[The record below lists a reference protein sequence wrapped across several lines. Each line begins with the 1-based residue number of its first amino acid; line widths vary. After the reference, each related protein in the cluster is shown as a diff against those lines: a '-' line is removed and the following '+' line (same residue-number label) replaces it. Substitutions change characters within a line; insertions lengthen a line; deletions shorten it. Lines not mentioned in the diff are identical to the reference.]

1 MPRRGRKS
9 GMRFIEDDRD
19 RSLTFFKRRSGL
31 FKAASDLSTLTG
43 ARVAMVLESENER
56 FSSFGTPDAIPIV
69 DAFLSGDV
77 PTEYNTSEEQ
87 KTEVTNFQNE
97 VFQLEKYK
105 AVAEKR
111 KKENTVRIKDIQGT
125 SRVGKYAYGK
135 DEDLDATEL
144 YEMLCKLSRVK
155 QVIDG
160 RFPTLLHHNHVE
172 VVGMLRDPSLLQPT
186 WWRSMPSRVATP
198 PNYSPLSSSLP
209 SFQHQPCSSSSSH
222 PVLARSGSMLPNSV
236 MLPSQHIQ
244 PKLQQHPMGPCGPS
258 FMQNQAPP
266 PKEYS
271 PHNYHMHEIDI
282 NGNNSSPFSVSP
294 ILPSP
299 GAQPSPLQTP
309 PANGSSSL
317 SVSLQFSYPLHLDY
331 QQLSFNTEDCESMQ
345 PSQNYA
351 NVDSTTF
358 HSHQP
363 LHDSS
368 LGLDID
374 LENTSGNIGQNGG
387 GHNLQ
392 GLPMALKGNKWEGL
406 MHESSTTRE
415 RSPSGDTRS
424 NLDDLNFPW
433 Y

>member
-1 MPRRGRKS
+1 MPRRGRRS

-56 FSSFGTPDAIPIV
+56 FSSFGTPDAIPII
-69 DAFLSGDV
+69 DSFLSGDM
-77 PTEYNTSEEQ
+77 PTESNTSEEQ
-87 KTEVTNFQNE
+87 KIEVTNFQNE

-111 KKENTVRIKDIQGT
+111 KKESTVRIKDIQES

-160 RFPTLLHHNHVE
+160 RFPTLLHHNHVD
-172 VVGMLRDPSLLQPT
+172 VGGQLRDPSLLQPT
-186 WWRSMPSRVATP
+186 WWRSMPSQVVTT

-209 SFQHQPCSSSSSH
+209 SFQHHQWSSSSSH
-222 PVLARSGSMLPNSV
+222 QVLGRSGSMLPNSA
-236 MLPSQHIQ
+236 MLPSQQIQ
-244 PKLQQHPMGPCGPS
+244 PKLQQHLMGPCGPS

-282 NGNNSSPFSVSP
+282 NGNNSSPFSMSP

-299 GAQPSPLQTP
+299 GAQQSPLQNP
-309 PANGSSSL
+309 PTNGSSPL
-317 SVSLQFSYPLHLDY
+317 SVSPQLSYPLHLDY
-331 QQLSFNTEDCESMQ
+331 QQLSFNTENCESMHL
-345 PSQNYA
+345 PQNYA
-351 NVDSTTF
+351 NVGSTTF
-358 HSHQP
+358 RS
-363 LHDSS
+363 DSS
-368 LGLDID
+368 LGLNID
-374 LENTSGNIGQNGG
+374 LENSSANRGQNGS

-392 GLPMALKGNKWEGL
+392 GLPMAIQGNKWEGL
-406 MHESSTTRE
+406 MIESSTARE
-415 RSPSGDTRS
+415 RSPGGDTRS
-424 NLDDLNFPW
+424 NLDELNFPW

>member
-1 MPRRGRKS
+1 MPRRGRRS

-111 KKENTVRIKDIQGT
+111 KKESTVRIKDIQGT

-172 VVGMLRDPSLLQPT
+172 VAGMLRDPSLLQPT

-244 PKLQQHPMGPCGPS
+244 SKLQQHPMGPCGPS

-271 PHNYHMHEIDI
+271 PHNYHMHGIDI

-294 ILPSP
+294 
-299 GAQPSPLQTP
+299 
-309 PANGSSSL
+309 
-317 SVSLQFSYPLHLDY
+317 YCLHQEPNHHPCKLH
-331 QQLSFNTEDCESMQ
+331 QQMVHQDCESMQ

-406 MHESSTTRE
+406 MPESSTTRE